1 MKLNWVI
8 ELLRCVLLQR
18 AWILKRYKLY
28 FCWQEYADNLKDS
41 GVHGAV
47 LVLDPIFGADE
58 LAQALGIHV
67 SKNIIRRHLTSELL
81 SVLVPAR

>member
-1 MKLNWVI
+1 M
-8 ELLRCVLLQR
+8 
-18 AWILKRYKLY
+18 
-28 FCWQEYADNLKDS
+28 KDS
-41 GVHGAV
+41 GVHGAM